1 MAEEKKKEKLLKRN
15 LKTSDL
21 FSFTRIIKKM
31 NMKKELKE
39 IAKDVTG
46 KTEKEKKQ
54 ALLGLR
60 ADLMLL
66 FVENIGNAEQ
76 EIYRFLG
83 SLSDKEAQEIAD
95 QSPKDTFAMLG
106 EIMDDESFG
115 NFLSTALK

>member
-1 MAEEKKKEKLLKRN
+1 MAEEKKEKLLKRN
-15 LKTSDL
+15 LKTKDL

-31 NMKKELKE
+31 NMKKELRE
-39 IAKDVTG
+39 IVKDVTG
-46 KTEKEKKQ
+46 KTDKEKKQ

-83 SLSDKEAQEIAD
+83 DLSDKEAQVIAD
-95 QSPKDTFAMLG
+95 QPPKDTIQMVEELFSEEG
-106 EIMDDESFG
+106 FG
-115 NFLSTALK
+115 DFLSSAVK

>member
-1 MAEEKKKEKLLKRN
+1 MTEEKKEKLLKRN
-15 LKTSDL
+15 LKTKDL
-21 FSFTRIIKKM
+21 FSLTRIIKKM

-39 IAKDVTG
+39 IVKDVTG
-46 KTEKEKKQ
+46 KTDKEKKQ

-76 EIYRFLG
+76 EICRFLG

-95 QSPKDTFAMLG
+95 QPPKDTFAMLG

-115 NFLSTALK
+115 DFLSTALK

>member
-66 FVENIGNAEQ
+66 FIENIGNAEQ

-83 SLSDKEAQEIAD
+83 NLSDKEAQEIAD
-95 QSPKDTFAMLG
+95 QPPKDTFAMLN

-115 NFLSTALK
+115 DFLSTALK